1 MNYTRKARKTY
12 AAIIC
17 KVSVLVLLLSVAAY
31 GFLVVGVVRAAA
43 YKQQFTEKH
52 TELSADIHMLEQ
64 EYMITKSSLSKDDSA
79 SLSLTDVTSRRIID
93 NHTLGVAFV
102 TLER

>member
-12 AAIIC
+12 AALVC
-17 KVSVLVLLLSVAAY
+17 KISVLVLLVSVAAY

-52 TELSADIHMLEQ
+52 TELGADIHLLEQ
-64 EYMITKSSLSKDDSA
+64 EYMITKSSISKEDSA
-79 SLSLTDVTSRRIID
+79 SLALTDVTSRKII
-93 NHTLGVAFV
+93 NNQTLGVAYV
-102 TLER
+102 TFER